1 MSGVGVLIVIGDIVI
16 SGGLVALA
24 AWLFCG
30 GKKESMD
37 EAARIPLEEDD
48 E

>member
-1 MSGVGVLIVIGDIVI
+1 MSGVGVLLVVGDIII
-16 SGGLVALA
+16 SGALVALA

-30 GKKESMD
+30 GKKESLD
-37 EAARIPLEEDD
+37 AAARIPLEEDD

>member
-1 MSGVGVLIVIGDIVI
+1 MSAAGVFIVLGDLLV

-24 AWLFCG
+24 AWLFCRG
-30 GKKESMD
+30 GD
-37 EAARIPLEEDD
+37 EKLDRAARIPLEEDD